1 MRSEEVLS
9 KVAFPIVVSGA
20 SGAGKTTLCHELIA
34 REERITF
41 SVSATT
47 RPARGSERH
56 GDDYFFVTEEEF
68 ERMRAGGELVEWA
81 EVHDKFYGTPRTYV
95 DERIAEGVSV
105 LCAAGNEGS
114 AFVRSHCA
122 DEQRVR
128 PRPVQRDREPC
139 PDQHARLG
147 LELIGSV
154 LTRAAPALT
163 TAGIVRRV
171 QCLGDQTERQV
182 AQLLQAGLLMLLPLC
197 FALHLRR
204 FGQRYEGL
212 VHVLESVARWRLLA
226 LYKARNEWTFS
237 LHPNI

>member
-105 LCAAGNEGS
+105 LLDIDVQGGVQIMEAYPEAVS
-114 AFVRSHCA
+114 IFVVTPSMEIL
-122 DEQRVR
+122 EQRL
-128 PRPVQRDREPC
+128 RDRRSDTEESIGI
-139 PDQHARLG
+139 RLRNAIG
-147 LELIGSV
+147 ELEYMQKYTYIV
-154 LTRAAPALT
+154 VNDTVEAAVSKMAAIVSAERSRRSRLF
-163 TAGIVRRV
+163 AGITWKDFV
-171 QCLGDQTERQV
+171 
-182 AQLLQAGLLMLLPLC
+182 GL
-197 FALHLRR
+197 
-204 FGQRYEGL
+204 
-212 VHVLESVARWRLLA
+212 
-226 LYKARNEWTFS
+226 
-237 LHPNI
+237 